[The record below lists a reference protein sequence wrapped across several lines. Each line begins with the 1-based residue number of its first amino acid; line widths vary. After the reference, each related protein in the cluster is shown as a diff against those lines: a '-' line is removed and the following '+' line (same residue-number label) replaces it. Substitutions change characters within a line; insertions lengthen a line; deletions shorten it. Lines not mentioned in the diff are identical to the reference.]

1 MLFATLLASLTLMFL
16 YSYKANRAIQT
27 QYIQKLCSM
36 HVALSKTNHSE
47 KRLTLKLKNFMRP
60 GIHLIS
66 CPIILKDET
75 MSRTLK
81 KLVSEFT

>member
-1 MLFATLLASLTLMFL
+1 MFL

-27 QYIQKLCSM
+27 LHIQKLYSM
-36 HVALSKTNHSE
+36 YVALSKTNHFE
-47 KRLTLKLKNFMRP
+47 KRLTLKLKSFMRP

-75 MSRTLK
+75 MSGT
-81 KLVSEFT
+81 S